1 MAQPNCLP
9 HTAADRGRVV
19 FYELGIDEIVEPL
32 FGLAFA
38 AISAAM
44 VAWTAAG
51 YAADL
56 IRRRNLDRELH
67 QQTTQE
73 TAQT

>member
-1 MAQPNCLP
+1 MIVGAF
-9 HTAADRGRVV
+9 V
-19 FYELGIDEIVEPL
+19 FYELEIDENVEPL

-56 IRRRNLDRELH
+56 IRRRNLARELH
-67 QQTTQE
+67 RQTTQE
-73 TAQT
+73 PAQT